1 MAVRVPMKGASLQ
14 LTIASTPTA
23 IPGVISIDDIDIHER
38 KMVDVTELAS
48 ANEIMMK
55 GVGSIG
61 SFNFKIHFDP
71 SDTTHLALQTQLE
84 ADDDSVI
91 TATLANTAA
100 STIAVTGPLY
110 KLAKKGGGNG
120 DKYIA
125 DVSLFINS
133 ITRTP

>member
-1 MAVRVPMKGASLQ
+1 MAVRVPMKGAT
-14 LTIASTPTA
+14 LTLLISASPTA

-38 KMVDVTELAS
+38 KTIDVTELAT
-48 ANEIMMK
+48 ANEQAMK
-55 GVGSIG
+55 GVGNLG
-61 SFNFKIHFDP
+61 MLNFKIHFDP

-84 ADDDSVI
+84 ADDDSTI

-100 STIAVTGPLY
+100 STIQCVGPLV
-110 KLAKKGGGNG
+110 KLSKKGGGVG

-125 DVSLFINS
+125 DVSLKINS